1 MDLLVNRIRRVRADL
16 RLQILDACQS
26 GAAARAKGSRPA
38 SPFSVQVEGDEAS
51 AGDILVSSS
60 AADEQSFESEHGG
73 LFTLNWTAGL
83 RGAADTNG
91 DGQVTLSEV
100 YAYAYAQTLRS
111 TLGASTGPQHA
122 TFRYALEGHRDP
134 VLTRLSGGGLLTLRP
149 QGSGSYVIFDGSE
162 RSVVAELQARSDE
175 PRRIALA
182 PGEYVVRLRTV
193 NALRVARVALARED
207 DRVLSE
213 HQMQEVP
220 LVRLARKGSIGDR
233 FLYLGLGGY
242 GSGLGPRGELLGVV
256 GMEWE
261 GERWVP
267 GLELAI
273 SAGTEWNRNLETKD
287 LLVQSSAQLLYT
299 VRIGTAALRV
309 GPVAGVAFVQQDSP
323 GHGEAASAGASLGG
337 RVRGDTQITQG
348 LGLYLLADVRG
359 LMVSLVTNG
368 GKRLA
373 VESQVVGAAG
383 LRAAF

>member
-1 MDLLVNRIRRVRADL
+1 
-16 RLQILDACQS
+16 
-26 GAAARAKGSRPA
+26 
-38 SPFSVQVEGDEAS
+38 
-51 AGDILVSSS
+51 
-60 AADEQSFESEHGG
+60 
-73 LFTLNWTAGL
+73 
-83 RGAADTNG
+83 
-91 DGQVTLSEV
+91 
-100 YAYAYAQTLRS
+100 
-111 TLGASTGPQHA
+111 
-122 TFRYALEGHRDP
+122 
-134 VLTRLSGGGLLTLRP
+134 
-149 QGSGSYVIFDGSE
+149 
-162 RSVVAELQARSDE
+162 
-175 PRRIALA
+175 
-182 PGEYVVRLRTV
+182 
-193 NALRVARVALARED
+193 
-207 DRVLSE
+207 
-213 HQMQEVP
+213 
-220 LVRLARKGSIGDR
+220 
-233 FLYLGLGGY
+233 
-242 GSGLGPRGELLGVV
+242 
-256 GMEWE
+256 MEWE

-337 RVRGDTQITQG
+337 RVRGDTQG